1 MNKIEITGRLTQDVK
16 LTNGCAQTSIAV
28 KRPTKNDEADFFN
41 IVAFKQNAEFLS
53 AYAHKGDLVA
63 ITGALRTRKGEHTT
77 FYDIVA
83 DSVEIL
89 SHKETEQEQE
99 KPRATTIRKED
110 VIVNLPELNN
120 PDDDLPF

>member
-41 IVAFKQNAEFLS
+41 IVAFKQNGEFLS
-53 AYAHKGDLVA
+53 AYARKGDLVA

-89 SHKETEQEQE
+89 SHKEQEEQ
-99 KPRATTIRKED
+99 PRPTTIRKED
-110 VIVNLPELNN
+110 VIVNLPEQ
-120 PDDDLPF
+120 PVDDDLPF